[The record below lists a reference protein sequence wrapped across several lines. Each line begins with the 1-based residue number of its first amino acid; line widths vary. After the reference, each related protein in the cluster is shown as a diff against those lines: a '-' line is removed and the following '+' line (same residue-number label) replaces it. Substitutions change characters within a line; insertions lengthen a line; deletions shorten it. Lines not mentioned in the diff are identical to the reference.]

1 MPALAVTPA
10 TNLRATFC
18 RLSSRQVR
26 AVKTVRASAEKVDVR
41 VSLHSLCIDKYKG
54 IKAAS
59 QVNSLYPKVGIMAL
73 PDRLA
78 FQPYLLPDCK
88 HISQS
93 IHST

>member
-41 VSLHSLCIDKYKG
+41 VSLHNLYIEKENG
-54 IKAAS
+54 LTAAS
-59 QVNSLYPKVGIMAL
+59 QVDFSLYPKSGHNGPA
-73 PDRLA
+73 
-78 FQPYLLPDCK
+78 
-88 HISQS
+88 
-93 IHST
+93 